1 MEQQF
6 QNSKFE
12 VLNFEFPN
20 FEVRPAQKQIEFE
33 LDDLMVQKRKRPG
46 GFEAP
51 LTPLGLPVP
60 LGVEGVER
68 RGAGGPCRCSGS
80 GLIDCWLSCYWNF
93 AYLS

>member
-51 LTPLGLPVP
+51 LTPPLLSMLSSTLVNGL
-60 LGVEGVER
+60 
-68 RGAGGPCRCSGS
+68 AK
-80 GLIDCWLSCYWNF
+80 
-93 AYLS
+93 

>member
-1 MEQQF
+1 VEQLL
-6 QNSKFE
+6 NLNFE

-20 FEVRPAQKQIEFE
+20 FEVRPAQTQIEFE
-33 LDDLMVQKRKRPG
+33 LDDLMVRKQKQPG

-51 LTPLGLPVP
+51 LTPLGTPAP

-68 RGAGGPCRCSGS
+68 RVVGGPCRCSGS
-80 GLIDCWLSCYWNF
+80 GLINCWLSCYWNF

>member
-6 QNSKFE
+6 RNLKFE

-20 FEVRPAQKQIEFE
+20 FEDRPAQKQIEFE
-33 LDDLMVQKRKRPG
+33 LDDLMVRKRKRPG

-80 GLIDCWLSCYWNF
+80 GLINCWLSCYWNF

>member
-1 MEQQF
+1 MEQPW
-6 QNSKFE
+6 NSNFE
-12 VLNFEFPN
+12 VPNSEFPN

-33 LDDLMVQKRKRPG
+33 LDDLMVRKRKRPG

-51 LTPLGLPVP
+51 LTHLGIPV

-68 RGAGGPCRCSGS
+68 RGAGGLFRCSES
-80 GLIDCWLSCYWNF
+80 GLTNCWLSCYWNF